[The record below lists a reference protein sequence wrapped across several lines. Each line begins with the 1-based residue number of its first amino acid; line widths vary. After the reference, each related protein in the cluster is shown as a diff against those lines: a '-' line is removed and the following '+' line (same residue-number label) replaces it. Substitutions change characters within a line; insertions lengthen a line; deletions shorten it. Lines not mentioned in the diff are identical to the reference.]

1 MLIGLVCKNAIMLV
15 DYMNQERAGRNDKN
29 SFNSS

>member
-15 DYMNQERAGRNDKN
+15 DYTNQEEQRRNDKN

>member
-15 DYMNQERAGRNDKN
+15 DYESEEHGRNDKN

>member
-15 DYMNQERAGRNDKN
+15 DNESEEQGRNDKN